1 MKSALQNEI
10 RQAKPFDS
18 SEEAAYLNVVRTA
31 SVLSEGVAEA
41 LKANGLT
48 PTQYNVLRILR
59 GAGAAGL
66 SCGEVGER
74 MVTRDS
80 DITRL
85 LDRMEKIGLIVR
97 ERSTE
102 DRRVV
107 TTRIT
112 EEGLRL
118 VSEMDE
124 PISRLHQRQLGHL
137 DPAELD
143 TLVSLLEKAR
153 ESAR

>member
-1 MKSALQNEI
+1 MTDSLQQELK
-10 RQAKPFDS
+10 QQKPFGS
-18 SEEAAYLNVVRTA
+18 LEEAAFLNLLRTA
-31 SVLSEGVAEA
+31 SILSERVGEV
-41 LKANGLT
+41 LKAKGLT

-59 GAGAAGL
+59 GAGPAGL
-66 SCGEVGER
+66 SCSEVGER

-85 LDRMEKIGLIVR
+85 VDRMEKMGLVAR

-112 EEGLRL
+112 KGAMRL
-118 VSEMDE
+118 VGELDQPVLE
-124 PISRLHQRQLGHL
+124 LHRRQLQHME
-137 DPAELD
+137 PAELD
-143 TLVSLLEKAR
+143 SLVALLEKAR
-153 ESAR
+153 QV

>member
-1 MKSALQNEI
+1 MTDSLQQELK
-10 RQAKPFDS
+10 QQKPFGS
-18 SEEAAYLNVVRTA
+18 LEEAAFLNLLRTA
-31 SVLSEGVAEA
+31 SILSERVGEV
-41 LKANGLT
+41 LKAKGLT

-59 GAGAAGL
+59 GAGPAGL
-66 SCGEVGER
+66 SCSEVGER

-85 LDRMEKIGLIVR
+85 VDRMEKMGLVAR

-112 EEGLRL
+112 KGAMRL
-118 VSEMDE
+118 VGELDQPVLE
-124 PISRLHQRQLGHL
+124 LHRRQLQHMK
-137 DPAELD
+137 PAELD
-143 TLVSLLEKAR
+143 SLVALLEKAR
-153 ESAR
+153 QA

>member
-1 MKSALQNEI
+1 MTDRLQQELKQ
-10 RQAKPFDS
+10 RKPFGS
-18 SEEAAYLNVVRTA
+18 LEEAAYLNLLRTA
-31 SVLSEGVAEA
+31 SLLSEQVSEM
-41 LKANGLT
+41 LKAQGLT

-66 SCGEVGER
+66 SCGEVGDR

-85 LDRMEKIGLIVR
+85 VDRMEKMGLVAR

-112 EEGLRL
+112 PEGVRIANNLDQPML
-118 VSEMDE
+118 E
-124 PISRLHQRQLGHL
+124 LQKRQLQHME
-137 DPAELD
+137 PSELD

-153 ESAR
+153 KQ